1 MYSGLVKLLDKL
13 CSKEDVE
20 TQPIELEKPIE
31 EAIEEE
37 KQSDIVGQLAW
48 GAFRVLAARCVS
60 WETKQNGNDKH
71 EVLSSGL
78 AQQVSSLLTNHL
90 SRAIQ
95 KMTSSE
101 SGTAEALQDALS
113 LLLGLS
119 KSKLGCA
126 ILSQPVCVSR
136 LLGLLVDHR

>member
-1 MYSGLVKLLDKL
+1 MKLLDKL
-13 CSKEDVE
+13 CSKEEVE
-20 TQPIELEKPIE
+20 TQTIELEKPIE

-37 KQSDIVGQLAW
+37 KQSDIVGQLACQ
-48 GAFRVLAARCVS
+48 VLAACCVS
-60 WETKQNGNDKH
+60 WETKQESGDRD

-95 KMTSSE
+95 KMISSE

>member
-1 MYSGLVKLLDKL
+1 M
-13 CSKEDVE
+13 
-20 TQPIELEKPIE
+20 ELEKPIE

-60 WETKQNGNDKH
+60 WETKQETVNRH

-101 SGTAEALQDALS
+101 SGTAEALQEALS

-136 LLGLLVDHR
+136 LLGLLVDHRYYIWCWVSFVS

>member
-1 MYSGLVKLLDKL
+1 M
-13 CSKEDVE
+13 CSKDVE
-20 TQPIELEKPIE
+20 AQPIELEKPIE

-60 WETKQNGNDKH
+60 WETKHDGSGDRH